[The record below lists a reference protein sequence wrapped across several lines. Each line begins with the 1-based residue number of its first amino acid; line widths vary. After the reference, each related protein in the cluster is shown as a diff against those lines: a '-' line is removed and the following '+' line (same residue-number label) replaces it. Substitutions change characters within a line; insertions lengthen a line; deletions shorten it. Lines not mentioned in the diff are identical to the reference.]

1 MATYESEAAV
11 PQTDAAAPRTKLH
24 GNLGVVSLVFTVLA
38 FNAPVAVAAGFAPLV
53 IGFGNGAGAPATFA
67 LVGLILLLF
76 SVGLCAMARYMRS
89 PGAFYSYVVAG
100 LGRIPSLGAAF
111 LAITAYAT
119 IGITMPIYGGIV
131 VKAMLEGVFGLPE
144 TPWWIWAVVLLAI
157 AYGIGL
163 LHVDV
168 SAKVLG
174 VALVLEIVLVLL
186 WGLRVFVDGGPQGVS
201 FASFTP
207 HAFFSGS
214 IALAPLFGIMC
225 VTGFEAVAVFREET
239 KDAVRTVPRATYASV
254 IIMCGLY
261 VMVTWAYLTAYGPS
275 DAITA
280 AAADPS
286 GSFTA
291 SVHQYV
297 GTVAADLVAVLLVTS
312 TFACM
317 LAINN
322 IGSRYL
328 YTLGSDGVFPR
339 ALAKVHPKLKS
350 PHVSTTVF
358 AVLLLLGVFVPTL
371 AGLDPLKTYAST
383 TAISALCLIILYTLT
398 SVSVVV
404 FFRRNRE
411 HHANVWQSL
420 IAPVLAFL
428 ALATIVVLAITHVPT
443 IIGGSWVAGGI
454 ALAIIAGI
462 ATAGVVLAVV
472 YRVKRPDVYRRIGQ
486 QDI

>member
-1 MATYESEAAV
+1 MATFEPTRTPTAPSEA
-11 PQTDAAAPRTKLH
+11 PRAKLH

-53 IGFGNGAGAPATFA
+53 IGFGNGQGAPTTFL
-67 LVGLILLLF
+67 LVGAILMLF
-76 SVGLCAMARYMRS
+76 SVGLCAMARYMHS

-100 LGRIPSLGAAF
+100 LGRVPSLGAAF

-131 VKAMLEGVFGLPE
+131 TSSMLEEVFGVSA
-144 TPWWIWAVVLLAI
+144 TPWWIWALVLLA
-157 AYGIGL
+157 AAFLVSL
-163 LHVDV
+163 LHIDV

-186 WGLRVFVDGGPQGVS
+186 WGLRVFVTGGPEGVS

-239 KDAVRTVPRATYASV
+239 TDAVRTVPRATYASV
-254 IIMCGLY
+254 AIMCGLY
-261 VMVTWAYLTAYGPS
+261 VFVTWAYLTAFGPS
-275 DAITA
+275 EAITA

-286 GSFTA
+286 GSFTS

-339 ALAKVHPKLKS
+339 GLAKVHPRLKS
-350 PHVSTTVF
+350 PHVATVTF
-358 AVLLLLGVFVPTL
+358 AAILLLGVFVPTL

-383 TAISALCLIILYTLT
+383 TAISALCLIILYTVT

-411 HHANVWQSL
+411 HPVTSWQST
-420 IAPVLAFL
+420 IAPLL
-428 ALATIVVLAITHVPT
+428 SLIALATIVVLAVTHLPT

-454 ALAIIAGI
+454 ALAIITGI
-462 ATAGVVLAVV
+462 AVAGVVLALV
-472 YRVKRPDVYRRIGQ
+472 YRVKRPEVYRRIGR
-486 QDI
+486 QDL